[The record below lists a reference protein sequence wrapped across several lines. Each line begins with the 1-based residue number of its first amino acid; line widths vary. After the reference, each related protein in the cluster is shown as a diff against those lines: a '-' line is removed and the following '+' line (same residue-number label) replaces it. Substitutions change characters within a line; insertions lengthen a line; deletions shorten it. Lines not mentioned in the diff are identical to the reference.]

1 MEKIEVFSG
10 PDCGYCARAKA
21 LLDGKGLAYA
31 NLDITAH
38 AGNRAELLRRLPRVK
53 SIPQI
58 FIAGEHIGGCEDLQ
72 LLDESGRLDKLET

>member
-1 MEKIEVFSG
+1 MPKIEVFSG
-10 PDCGYCARAKA
+10 ANCGYCERAKA

-31 NLDITAH
+31 DLDISAH

-72 LLDESGRLDKLET
+72 LLDDSGRLDKIES